1 MDASVCTAAHQHA
14 VLIVHHTAYG
24 LGSVPS
30 APKALRHSQALQN
43 AEPSKAA
50 VSLQAHRQLSI
61 ETFEAPPMAS
71 STNSTSLSLSRPM
84 RYCGVGPTYFRT
96 SHAAE
101 MRDFPNFRPVD
112 CSACRYDGVYTMT
125 QSSTMSPDTS
135 TDAAV
140 MPDDTYAPTAKAKRR
155 LLADEDEDEDS
166 DAKGPFIRLASR
178 KLFPGRRLPFAAHLP
193 RDSHLPRLARGFI
206 VLLGLRR

>member
-1 MDASVCTAAHQHA
+1 
-14 VLIVHHTAYG
+14 
-24 LGSVPS
+24 
-30 APKALRHSQALQN
+30 
-43 AEPSKAA
+43 
-50 VSLQAHRQLSI
+50 
-61 ETFEAPPMAS
+61 
-71 STNSTSLSLSRPM
+71 M

-140 MPDDTYAPTAKAKRR
+140 MPDYTYAPTAKAKRR